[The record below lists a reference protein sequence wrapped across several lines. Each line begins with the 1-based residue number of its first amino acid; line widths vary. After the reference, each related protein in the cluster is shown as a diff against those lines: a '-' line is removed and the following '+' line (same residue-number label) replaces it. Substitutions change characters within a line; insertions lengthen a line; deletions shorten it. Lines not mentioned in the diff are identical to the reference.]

1 MDKIRG
7 MLRSFVN
14 EGLASWLNQDVED
27 GKDNLMW
34 GKLALADWQ
43 ALKPQ
48 LTTEEVGAVEEL
60 LTQLTTLPQKVPN
73 VADSMLD
80 MEGVRCQRAGKLLV
94 FYRYN
99 SSFDLVDIIRLAY
112 NRKEWDKII

>member
-1 MDKIRG
+1 

-14 EGLASWLNQDVED
+14 EGLASWLNQDIEE
-27 GKDNLMW
+27 GQDNLLW
-34 GKLALADWQ
+34 GKMAVADWQ
-43 ALKPQ
+43 AIKPKLSTAEREAVEGLFIQ
-48 LTTEEVGAVEEL
+48 LTN
-60 LTQLTTLPQKVPN
+60 LPQQVPN

-80 MEGVRCQRAGKLLV
+80 MEGVRCQKAGEVLV

-112 NRKEWDKII
+112 KRSAWNNII